1 MNMADFGST
10 ELDGFRLETRGWLQQ
25 NFPTSLV
32 GRSDLAALE
41 NSAPVEGDFKL
52 WKDRMA
58 DKGWGVPTWPVA
70 YGGWGLSAAQLKI
83 LREEMA
89 AIGAWNP
96 IVGMGIMM
104 FGPTLLE
111 YGTDAQKQQH
121 IPPIARGEL
130 RWCQGYS
137 EPGAGSDLASLQT
150 RAEDKGDHFLI
161 NGQKIWTSGAQ
172 WSDWC
177 FCLVRT
183 DATKK
188 HEGISFVLIDMRT
201 PGVETRPIKLIA
213 GSSPF
218 CETFFTDV
226 KVPKEN
232 LVGPLNGGWTV
243 GKRLLEHERNSLSG
257 GTDGPPRVDPAD
269 LTRAAKAYIGVGAD
283 GRLVNSDFRT
293 RMVQNQMD
301 AHAYALTLQR
311 SAAAERSDRGPS
323 AAVSIM
329 KLAASKLHTDTAE
342 LIVEAMGTQGLGWEG
357 ESFSAE
363 EIAAGRQ
370 YLRIKSSTIAGGST
384 EVQNNIISKRVLGL
398 PDPTSK

>member
-1 MNMADFGST
+1 MADGVT
-10 ELDGFRLETRGWLQQ
+10 TDLEAFRLEVRDWLKQ
-25 NFPTSLV
+25 NFPQSLI

-41 NSAPVEGDFKL
+41 SPAPVEGDYKL
-52 WKDRMA
+52 WKERMA
-58 DKGWGVPTWPVA
+58 DRGWGVPTWPAA
-70 YGGWGLSAAQLKI
+70 YGGGGLSSEQAKI
-83 LREEMA
+83 LRQEMA

-111 YGTDAQKQQH
+111 YGTEAQKAQH

-150 RAEDKGDHFLI
+150 KAEDRGDSFLV

-172 WSDWC
+172 WADWC

-183 DATKK
+183 DFTKK
-188 HEGISFVLIDMRT
+188 HEGISFLLIDMRA

-226 KVPKEN
+226 SVPKEN

-243 GKRLLEHERNSLSG
+243 GKRLLQHERNSLSG
-257 GTDGPPRVDPAD
+257 GSSGTAGGDRKRLVQVSTD
-269 LTRAAKAYIGVGAD
+269 YIGLD
-283 GRLVNSDFRT
+283 SSGRLADADFRA
-293 RMVQNQMD
+293 RLILNQME
-301 AHAYALTLQR
+301 AHAYALMLR
-311 SAAAERSDRGPS
+311 RIADEGKSANGPS
-323 AAVSIM
+323 AVTSILKNVSA
-329 KLAASKLHTDTAE
+329 KLVTETAE
-342 LIVEAMGTQGLGWEG
+342 MAIEAMGQRGLGWEG
-357 ESFSAE
+357 ETYSE
-363 EIAAGRQ
+363 DELAAVRS
-370 YLRIKSSTIAGGST
+370 YLGVKAHAIAGGST
-384 EVQNNIISKRVLGL
+384 EIQNNIISKRILGL
-398 PDPTSK
+398 PDANAHSS

>member
-1 MNMADFGST
+1 MADFGST

-70 YGGWGLSAAQLKI
+70 YGGGGLSAAQLKI

-150 RAEDKGDHFLI
+150 RAEDTGHPSL
-161 NGQKIWTSGAQ
+161 T
-172 WSDWC
+172 
-177 FCLVRT
+177 
-183 DATKK
+183 
-188 HEGISFVLIDMRT
+188 M
-201 PGVETRPIKLIA
+201 
-213 GSSPF
+213 
-218 CETFFTDV
+218 
-226 KVPKEN
+226 
-232 LVGPLNGGWTV
+232 
-243 GKRLLEHERNSLSG
+243 ER
-257 GTDGPPRVDPAD
+257 
-269 LTRAAKAYIGVGAD
+269 
-283 GRLVNSDFRT
+283 
-293 RMVQNQMD
+293 
-301 AHAYALTLQR
+301 R
-311 SAAAERSDRGPS
+311 S
-323 AAVSIM
+323 
-329 KLAASKLHTDTAE
+329 
-342 LIVEAMGTQGLGWEG
+342 
-357 ESFSAE
+357 
-363 EIAAGRQ
+363 
-370 YLRIKSSTIAGGST
+370 
-384 EVQNNIISKRVLGL
+384 
-398 PDPTSK
+398 

>member
-1 MNMADFGST
+1 MADGVST
-10 ELDGFRLETRGWLQQ
+10 DLEAFRIEVRDWLKH
-25 NFPTSLV
+25 NFPPSLV

-41 NSAPVEGDFKL
+41 SPATVEGDYTL
-52 WKDRMA
+52 WKERLADR
-58 DKGWGVPTWPVA
+58 GWGVPTWPAA
-70 YGGWGLSAAQLKI
+70 YGGGGLSSAQAKI
-83 LREEMA
+83 LRQEMA

-111 YGTDAQKQQH
+111 YGTEAQKQQH

-150 RAEDKGDHFLI
+150 KAEDRGDSFLV

-172 WSDWC
+172 WADWC

-183 DATKK
+183 DFTKK
-188 HEGISFVLIDMRT
+188 HEGISFLLIDMRT

-218 CETFFTDV
+218 CETFFSDV
-226 KVPKEN
+226 SVPKEN

-269 LTRAAKAYIGVGAD
+269 LTRHAKTYIGLD
-283 GRLVNSDFRT
+283 ESGRLRDRDFRT
-293 RMVQNQMD
+293 RMTQNQMD
-301 AHAYALTLQR
+301 AHAYALTLRRVAEAGR
-311 SAAAERSDRGPS
+311 SERGPS

-342 LIVEAMGTQGLGWEG
+342 LIVEAMGRQGLGWEG
-357 ESFSAE
+357 EGFSPE
-363 EIAAGRQ
+363 ELAAGRQ

-384 EVQNNIISKRVLGL
+384 EVQNNIVSKRVLGL
-398 PDPTSK
+398 PDATSHTY

>member
-1 MNMADFGST
+1 MADFGVSDT
-10 ELDGFRLETRGWLQQ
+10 TDFRAEVREWLAQ
-25 NFPTSLV
+25 NFPQSLR

-41 NSAPVEGDFKL
+41 SPAPVEGDYKL
-52 WKDRMA
+52 WKERVADR
-58 DKGWGVPTWPVA
+58 GWGVPTWPA
-70 YGGWGLSAAQLKI
+70 ELGGASLTTAQARV
-83 LREEMA
+83 LREEMGK
-89 AIGAWNP
+89 IDAWNP

-111 YGTDAQKQQH
+111 YGTDAQKQRH

-150 RAEDKGDHFLI
+150 RAEDKGDHFLV

-172 WSDWC
+172 WADWC

-183 DATKK
+183 DTTKK
-188 HEGISFVLIDMRT
+188 HEGISFLLIDMRT

-232 LVGPLNGGWTV
+232 LVGPLNGGWTI

-257 GTDGPPRVDPAD
+257 GSDGPPRVDPAD
-269 LTRAAKAYIGVGAD
+269 LVKAALAYKGLD
-283 GRLVNSDFRT
+283 ETGRLADRDFRN
-293 RMVQNQMD
+293 RMTQNQMD
-301 AHAYALTLQR
+301 AHAFSLTLR
-311 SAAAERSDRGPS
+311 RAAADSKSDRGPS
-323 AAVSIM
+323 AAISIM
-329 KLAASKLHTDTAE
+329 KLVASKLHTETAE
-342 LIVEAMGTQGLGWEG
+342 LIVEAMGQQGLGWEG
-357 ESFSAE
+357 EAFSRD

-384 EVQNNIISKRVLGL
+384 EVQNNIVSKRVLGL
-398 PDPTSK
+398 PDPIGRTN

>member
-1 MNMADFGST
+1 VADFGAT
-10 ELDGFRLETRGWLQQ
+10 DLDAFRTETRTWLDQ
-25 NFPTSLV
+25 NFPRSLV

-41 NSAPVEGDFKL
+41 APAPVEGDYKI
-52 WKDRMA
+52 WKERMA
-58 DKGWGVPTWPVA
+58 DHGWGVPTWPVA
-70 YGGWGLSAAQLKI
+70 YGGGGLTLAQAKVLK
-83 LREEMA
+83 EEMA
-89 AIGAWNP
+89 SIGAWNP

-111 YGTDAQKQQH
+111 YGTEEQKQRH

-150 RAEDKGDHFLI
+150 RAEDKGDHFLV

-183 DATKK
+183 DPSKK

-226 KVPKEN
+226 RVPKAN

-269 LTRAAKAYIGVGAD
+269 LLRAAKTYIGLD
-283 GRLVNSDFRT
+283 ESGRLRNRDFRT
-293 RMVQNQMD
+293 RLILNQME
-301 AHAYALTLQR
+301 AQAYALTLRRAAEAGR
-311 SAAAERSDRGPS
+311 SAQGPS
-323 AAVSIM
+323 ASVSIM

-342 LIVEAMGTQGLGWEG
+342 LIVEAMGQQGLGWEG
-357 ESFSAE
+357 EGFNSE
-363 EIAAGRQ
+363 ELAAGRQ

-398 PDPTSK
+398 PDTTSNK